1 MDAGLGSSGA
11 GESGYWP
18 LRGNR
23 MGTLSSSSSSEELSS
38 NRASSCSLLSPV
50 AREFGTASR
59 GFVVTTRASFSLG
72 VDSNRL
78 QADPDLSSV
87 GGWVL
92 MNVCWVG
99 FSFVIAQ
106 YYNFNRNLLYWYQV
120 PSSSLEIA
128 KEVFTSALY
137 ILSSDIPEGSLSSHM
152 RRIWSSLLL
161 GSLHPF

>member
-1 MDAGLGSSGA
+1 MLALVLQVLGSLDIGLF
-11 GESGYWP
+11 GETGWVHYHPHPP
-18 LRGNR
+18 LR
-23 MGTLSSSSSSEELSS
+23 SSH
-38 NRASSCSLLSPV
+38 LLSPV

-59 GFVVTTRASFSLG
+59 GFVVTSRASFSLG

-78 QADPDLSSV
+78 QADPDLLSV

-92 MNVCWVG
+92 MNICWVG